1 MMDKSRRMGER
12 ALRHL
17 GKKLIQEFLLSSSSE
32 TTILLGSGDSNE
44 T

>member
-1 MMDKSRRMGER
+1 MKDKSRRMRER

-17 GKKLIQEFLLSSSSE
+17 GKKLIREFLLSSPSG
-32 TTILLGSGDSNE
+32 TIILLGSGDSNG